1 MASFEQKIAA
11 EVIRERGKQRLK
23 LQEGEKT
30 KKELEAERL
39 FFWILSRIAAEIEKS
54 GSNQRSYKLTIEEKY
69 PFLQGKTI
77 LTYGQEEYHS
87 QYTFGNDFNDVLVRM
102 KCTMNARDGYNV
114 YVLQPHNENQKAII
128 IVSLEL

>member
-11 EVIRERGKQRLK
+11 GVIRERGKQRLK
-23 LQEGEKT
+23 IQEGEKT

-39 FFWILSRIAAEIEKS
+39 FFWILSRIAGEIEKS
-54 GSNQRSYKLTIEEKY
+54 SPKQRSYKLTIEEKY

-87 QYTFGNDFNDVLVRM
+87 QYVFGNDFNDVLIRV
-102 KCTMNARDGYNV
+102 KCTISSMEGYHS
-114 YVLQPHNENQKAII
+114 YVLQPHNANQKAII
-128 IVSLEL
+128 IVSIEL